1 MSLHKGCVA
10 AFIAVFF
17 STAVYAQAAEP
28 FPPRAIVVQPAPFI
42 EAQVCAKDRI
52 IHPLTLADVV
62 DLALCNTPEVRLQ
75 WANARALTAQL
86 GISRSAYF
94 PSLGGSLSVGRNRT
108 TFADSATTSNPK
120 SVGISASYL
129 LYDFGGRAAEV
140 ENAQQILLAAN
151 ATRDD
156 VLRKIFV
163 NAIQNYYSFLLAQA
177 SVNAYRVAEELAE
190 KSMGAAQARYQA
202 GSGTPADKLQAQTA
216 WSQARLNRIRAEGET
231 ANARGELALSMGFDA
246 TQPFQLVTPPSES
259 GPDAVPEQSQEIEQD
274 IGELLRIARQNRPD
288 LMAAEAQIKSA
299 EAQLEITQAAGKPR
313 LSLNGSMSQSGSLSL
328 SKPSQGTNFSRSQGV
343 NVTLEVP
350 LFTGFRNSH
359 QKGAGRARLE
369 GQVAERDRVAQQITL
384 DVWKAYQG
392 LLTKSQ
398 AVRAAHDLQLAAGQ
412 SEDMISGRYKAG
424 LGSIL
429 DVLTAQSTLANAHQQ
444 FITALYE
451 FKVSKFVLA
460 QEIGQLD
467 LAMLNEP
474 GVNEPGISRQ
484 RINGQN

>member
-17 STAVYAQAAEP
+17 FTAVYAQAAEP
-28 FPPRAIVVQPAPFI
+28 FPPRAIVVHPAPLI

-75 WANARALTAQL
+75 WANARVLTAQL

-94 PSLGGSLSVGRNRT
+94 PSLSGSLSVGRNRT
-108 TFADSATTSNPK
+108 TFADGATTSNPK
-120 SVGISASYL
+120 SVGITASYL

-156 VLRKIFV
+156 VLRKIFI

-177 SVNAYRVAEELAE
+177 SVNAYRVAEELAG
-190 KSMGAAQARYQA
+190 KSRDAAQARYQA

-259 GPDAVPEQSQEIEQD
+259 VPSESDPNTVPEQSEEIEQD

-288 LMAAEAQIKSA
+288 LMAAEAQIKAA

-328 SKPSQGTNFSRSQGV
+328 SKPAQGTNFSRSQGV

-350 LFTGFRNSH
+350 LFTGFSNPY
-359 QKGAGRARLE
+359 QKRAGRARLE
-369 GQVAERDRVAQQITL
+369 GTVAERDRLAQQITL

-429 DVLTAQSTLANAHQQ
+429 DVLTAQSTLANARQQ

-460 QEIGQLD
+460 QQIGQLD
-467 LAMLNEP
+467 LAMVNGLN
-474 GVNEPGISRQ
+474 
-484 RINGQN
+484 

>member
-1 MSLHKGCVA
+1 MSSLKSYITA
-10 AFIAVFF
+10 LFIAVFF
-17 STAVYAQAAEP
+17 STVVYAQAAAP
-28 FPPRAIVVQPAPFI
+28 FPPGAIVVQPAPLI

-86 GISRSAYF
+86 GISRSAYY

-108 TFADSATTSNPK
+108 TFADSATSSSPK
-120 SVGISASYL
+120 SVGITASYL

-140 ENAQQILLAAN
+140 ENAQLILLAAN

-156 VLRKIFV
+156 VLRKIFI

-177 SVNAYRVAEELAE
+177 SVNAYRVAEELAG
-190 KSMGAAQARYQA
+190 KSRGAAQARYQA

-259 GPDAVPEQSQEIEQD
+259 APDAVPEQSEEIEQD

-288 LMAAEAQIKSA
+288 LMAAEAQIKAA

-313 LSLNGSMSQSGSLSL
+313 LSLNGSISQSGSLSL
-328 SKPSQGTNFSRSQGV
+328 SKPSGTNFSRSQGV

-350 LFTGFRNSH
+350 LFTGFSNTY
-359 QKGAGRARLE
+359 QKRAGRARLE
-369 GQVAERDRVAQQITL
+369 GTVAERDRLAQQITL

-444 FITALYE
+444 YITALYE

-460 QEIGQLD
+460 QQIGQLD
-467 LAMLNEP
+467 LASVNGLN
-474 GVNEPGISRQ
+474 
-484 RINGQN
+484 